1 MTTLANANLLDDSVP
16 NSGSL
21 KSQRLNRTAQSATNP
36 NPVAK
41 VAKVQEEEFDEE
53 DDYNEEYS
61 RSDEPQRSYSSN
73 KSNSKASVNSD
84 ADEKKIMGMNPA
96 LFYTLLSVGVLVG
109 GYFAYTKFFKGKK
122 KLPDAGIPAT
132 GGGTPEIK
140 L

>member
-16 NSGSL
+16 NSNSL
-21 KSQRLNRTAQSATNP
+21 KSQRLNRTSQSATNP
-36 NPVAK
+36 VSK
-41 VAKVQEEEFDEE
+41 TQQSEVEEEEE

-96 LFYTLLSVGVLVG
+96 LFYTLVGVTVLVG

-122 KLPDAGIPAT
+122 GGLSDAGSPAT
-132 GGGTPEIK
+132 GGIPEIK
-140 L
+140 I

>member
-21 KSQRLNRTAQSATNP
+21 KSQRLNRTSQSATNP

-41 VAKVQEEEFDEE
+41 AELDEEEEE

-61 RSDEPQRSYSSN
+61 RSEPQRSYSSN

-96 LFYTLLSVGVLVG
+96 LFYTLLGFGVLVG

-122 KLPDAGIPAT
+122 GGLSDAGSPA
-132 GGGTPEIK
+132 PEIK
-140 L
+140 I

>member
-21 KSQRLNRTAQSATNP
+21 KSQRLNRTSQSATNP

-41 VAKVQEEEFDEE
+41 AELDEEEE

-61 RSDEPQRSYSSN
+61 RSEPQRSYSPN

-96 LFYTLLSVGVLVG
+96 LFYTLLGFGVLVG

-122 KLPDAGIPAT
+122 GGLSDAGSPAM

-140 L
+140 I

>member
-53 DDYNEEYS
+53 DDYEYDEV
-61 RSDEPQRSYSSN
+61 RNEPQRSYSSN

-96 LFYTLLSVGVLVG
+96 LFYTLLGFGVLVG

-122 KLPDAGIPAT
+122 GGLSDAGIPAT

>member
-16 NSGSL
+16 NSNSL
-21 KSQRLNRTAQSATNP
+21 KSQRLNRTSQSATNP
-36 NPVAK
+36 VSK
-41 VAKVQEEEFDEE
+41 TQQSEVEEEEE

-73 KSNSKASVNSD
+73 KSNSKTSVNSD

-96 LFYTLLSVGVLVG
+96 LFYTLVGVTVLVG

-122 KLPDAGIPAT
+122 GGLSDAGSPAT
-132 GGGTPEIK
+132 GGIPEIK
-140 L
+140 I

>member
-36 NPVAK
+36 NPMAMAK
-41 VAKVQEEEFDEE
+41 QEELDEE

-73 KSNSKASVNSD
+73 KPNSKTSVNSD

-96 LFYTLLSVGVLVG
+96 LFYTLLGFGVLVG

-122 KLPDAGIPAT
+122 GGLSDAGSPA
-132 GGGTPEIK
+132 PEIK
-140 L
+140 I